1 MKHNTTSKSFPSHEQ
16 RAAALAAAPDQVPD
30 SDCPYNPNDAKA
42 VDAFWKNAVIS
53 HSLPE
58 LREKLAARRR
68 GAQKTAT
75 KIPTTIRFDADVL
88 AELKASG
95 RGWQTRVNEAVRE
108 WLKAHS
114 QDELK
119 T

>member
-1 MKHNTTSKSFPSHEQ
+1 MKSATLPKNFPNSPE
-16 RAAALAAAPDQVPD
+16 AWAKLIADAPG
-30 SDCPYNPNDAKA
+30 
-42 VDAFWKNAVIS
+42 VDRPPTPEEKVRRKNAVIS

-68 GAQKTAT
+68 GVQKAPT
-75 KIPTTIRFDADVL
+75 KVPTTIRFDADVL

-95 RGWQTRVNEAVRE
+95 RGWQTRVNDAVRE

-114 QDELK
+114 PV
-119 T
+119 